1 MAALT
6 NRENGGARQA
16 GAPAHDNDPKEA
28 MTSSPEVDGE
38 LLNET
43 GPRAGAAADGD
54 RPGDLDLADRH
65 ALRRVAGLSTELTD
79 VTEVE
84 YRALRL
90 ERVVLVGVWTEGTL
104 EAAENSLR
112 ELSRLAETAG
122 SVVLAGLVQRRSKPD
137 PATYI
142 GAGKAREVA
151 DLVLETG
158 ADTVI
163 CDGELTPGQLRS
175 MEGVVRVKVVDR
187 TALILDIFAQ
197 HARTKAGKAQV
208 ELAQLE
214 YLLPRLRGWGESL
227 TRQAGGRAAAGGGI
241 GGRGPGET
249 KIETDRRRIRARAAR
264 LRREIAEISAGR
276 AVQRRRRHR
285 HQVPSV
291 AIAGYTNAGKS
302 TLLNA
307 LTGAGV
313 LVDDSLFATLDPAVR
328 RARTPAGRWFTL
340 TDTVGFVRHL
350 PHQLVDAFGSTLEE
364 VADADLILHVVDGSD
379 ADPFAQIKAVREVL
393 AEIGAGEVPELV
405 VVNKADAADP
415 LAIKGLCLAERGS
428 VVVSAKAGTGLD
440 DLLARIEDV
449 LPRRDAE
456 VSALV
461 PYGRSDLVARAHQE
475 GEVLAVAHCP
485 EGTRLTARVPPD
497 LAAQLTGAT
506 SAPPPAAQTR

>member
-1 MAALT
+1 
-6 NRENGGARQA
+6 
-16 GAPAHDNDPKEA
+16 
-28 MTSSPEVDGE
+28 MTSSPEADRE
-38 LLNET
+38 LLNQIS
-43 GPRAGAAADGD
+43 AGAVSPAAEPEAADGD
-54 RPGDLDLADRH
+54 LPGDLDLADRH

-104 EAAENSLR
+104 ASAENSLR

-122 SVVLAGLVQRRSKPD
+122 SVILAGLVQRRGKPD

-151 DLVLETG
+151 DLVAETG

-175 MEGVVRVKVVDR
+175 LEGVVRVKVIDR

-197 HARTKAGKAQV
+197 HARTKAGQAQV

-227 TRQAGGRAAAGGGI
+227 TRQAGGRVAAGGGI

-249 KIETDRRRIRARAAR
+249 KIETDRRRIRARAAK

-276 AVQRRRRHR
+276 EVQRRRRR
-285 HQVPSV
+285 RRNVPSV

-328 RARTPAGRWFTL
+328 RARTPSGRWFTL

-350 PHQLVDAFGSTLEE
+350 PHQLVEAFRSTLEE

-379 ADPFAQIKAVREVL
+379 ADPRAQIGAVREVL
-393 AEIGAGEVPELV
+393 GQIGAASVPELV

-415 LAIKGLCLAERGS
+415 IEVKGLCLAERGA
-428 VVVSAKAGTGLD
+428 VVVSARTGAGIE
-440 DLLARIEDV
+440 DLLRELDRL
-449 LPRRDAE
+449 LPRHDRE
-456 VSALV
+456 VIVTV
-461 PYGRSDLVARAHQE
+461 PYDRGDLVSRAHAE
-475 GEVLAVAHCP
+475 GEVLAVRHGQD
-485 EGTRLTARVPPD
+485 GTELTARVPPG
-497 LAAQLTGAT
+497 LAAELGRFEA
-506 SAPPPAAQTR
+506 PAASR

>member
-1 MAALT
+1 
-6 NRENGGARQA
+6 
-16 GAPAHDNDPKEA
+16 

-38 LLNET
+38 FLSEAGPGAT
-43 GPRAGAAADGD
+43 GAGAGAPD

-104 EAAENSLR
+104 EDAQNSLR

-122 SVVLAGLVQRRSKPD
+122 SVVLAGLVQRRRKPD

-142 GAGKAREVA
+142 GAGKARELA
-151 DLVLETG
+151 DLVAGTG
-158 ADTVI
+158 ADTLI

-175 MEGVVRVKVVDR
+175 LEGVVRVKVIDR

-227 TRQAGGRAAAGGGI
+227 TRQAGGRVAAGGGI

-249 KIETDRRRIRARAAR
+249 KIETDRRRIRARTAR
-264 LRREIAEISAGR
+264 LRREIAEIAAGR
-276 AVQRRRRHR
+276 EVQRRRRHR
-285 HQVPSV
+285 RKVPSV

-364 VADADLILHVVDGSD
+364 VADADLILHVVDASD
-379 ADPFAQIKAVREVL
+379 ADPYAQLKAVREVL
-393 AEIGAGEVPELV
+393 TEIGAGDVPEIV

-415 LAIKGLCLAERGS
+415 LAVKGLCLAERGC
-428 VVVSAKAGTGLD
+428 VVVSAQAGTGLG
-440 DLLARIEDV
+440 DLLARIEGA

-456 VSALV
+456 ISALV
-461 PYGRSDLVARAHQE
+461 PYGRSDLVARAHRE
-475 GEVLAVAHCP
+475 GEVLAVAHSA

-497 LAAQLTGAT
+497 LAAQLASADPAPT
-506 SAPPPAAQTR
+506 SAGAKKV